1 MTAQEDELLRN
12 FNSGLS
18 KLRSEILS
26 NLGSLDLLNQEA
38 VDSFIATLNQRIV
51 VAQHDF
57 VDFVHRAIGPGS
69 SGGTKALEVNAV
81 SSHVFPEVAGALG
94 GGAAAAILV
103 KVIRVPV
110 TKWWLIKQ
118 QLPIAEK
125 IAQKAKTGRGM
136 VVAAAALV
144 AAAAAGG
151 AVYLYRLP
159 HRRKQVREAIL
170 ASFDN
175 DVIPHLRIWAQQ
187 VVERTTLERQSG
199 SDAFTSQY

>member
-18 KLRSEILS
+18 KLRSEVLS
-26 NLGSLDLLNQEA
+26 NLGSLDLLDQEA
-38 VDSFIATLNQRIV
+38 VDSFIAKLNQRIV

-69 SGGTKALEVNAV
+69 SGGTKAVEVTAA
-81 SSHVFPEVAGALG
+81 SSHIFPEMAGALG
-94 GGAAAAILV
+94 AGATAATLV

-110 TKWWLIKQ
+110 TKWWLLKQ

-125 IAQKAKTGRGM
+125 IARKAKTGRGM
-136 VVAAAALV
+136 VVTAAAVV

-151 AVYLYRLP
+151 AIYLYRLP

-175 DVIPHLRIWAQQ
+175 DAIPQLRDWAQQ

-199 SDAFTSQY
+199 SDAFKMQ